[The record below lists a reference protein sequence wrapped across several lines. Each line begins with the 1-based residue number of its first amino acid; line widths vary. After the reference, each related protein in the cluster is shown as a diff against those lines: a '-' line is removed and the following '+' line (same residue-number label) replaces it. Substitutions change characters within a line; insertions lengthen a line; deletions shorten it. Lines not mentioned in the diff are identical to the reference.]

1 MEKGTRKDYEI
12 LFEICEKSEELEEKV
27 EEFIEFVSEK
37 EAELL
42 DYWGAKY
49 PSDLDMEERRILEM
63 VDREREFWERISSKA
78 IERTSSLKVKAF
90 QII

>member
-1 MEKGTRKDYEI
+1 MKKDYEI
-12 LFEICEKSEELEEKV
+12 LNEICEKSKELEEKV
-27 EEFIEFVSEK
+27 EEFVKFVSEK

-42 DYWGAKY
+42 DYWGAEY
-49 PSDLDMEERRILEM
+49 PSDLDMEERRILEI

-90 QII
+90 QTI